1 MTKPAKH
8 KFTVLKQ
15 VCELIPR
22 NLVSKLSRV
31 HKIRTRSFSAWSH
44 VVSLLHCQLSHSLS
58 LNDVSDCLRNHE
70 GALKTIRGATAP
82 SRNGLSH
89 ASRTRNA
96 DLAENLFWEFF
107 SHLKSICPGFG
118 FGKNYKGLPRR
129 FKRTIHA
136 VDSTTIKLVANCLD
150 WAKHRRRKA
159 AAKCHMRLNLQTF
172 LPSFALV
179 KSAGTHDSHEAKE
192 LCADIKGGEIV
203 VFDRAYVDYQH
214 LYHLEKRGVFW
225 VSRSKKGMS
234 FEIMGQHDS
243 PKGNILSDQVIKLN
257 LKKATADYP
266 SVLRM
271 VEAEVEIDGRLTKMA
286 FITNNFKWAASSI
299 ADLYKARW
307 AIEVFFKEIKQ
318 NLQLADFL
326 GHNQNAVRWQIW
338 TALLAYVILR
348 FINYQ
353 SKWKSSFRRMVTV
366 IRGVLWSRLDLF
378 SVLKFCGTESGK
390 KRMIAQPEHAFLP
403 GLKLS
408 G

>member
-1 MTKPAKH
+1 
-8 KFTVLKQ
+8 
-15 VCELIPR
+15 
-22 NLVSKLSRV
+22 
-31 HKIRTRSFSAWSH
+31 
-44 VVSLLHCQLSHSLS
+44 
-58 LNDVSDCLRNHE
+58 
-70 GALKTIRGATAP
+70 
-82 SRNGLSH
+82 
-89 ASRTRNA
+89 
-96 DLAENLFWEFF
+96 
-107 SHLKSICPGFG
+107 
-118 FGKNYKGLPRR
+118 
-129 FKRTIHA
+129 
-136 VDSTTIKLVANCLD
+136 
-150 WAKHRRRKA
+150 
-159 AAKCHMRLNLQTF
+159 MR
-172 LPSFALV
+172 
-179 KSAGTHDSHEAKE
+179 
-192 LCADIKGGEIV
+192 
-203 VFDRAYVDYQH
+203 
-214 LYHLEKRGVFW
+214 
-225 VSRSKKGMS
+225 RSKKSMS
-234 FEIMGQHDS
+234 FEIVGQHNS

-271 VEAEVEIDGRLTKMA
+271 VEAEVEIDGKLTKMA

-338 TALLAYVILR
+338 TALLAYIILR

-366 IRGVLWSRLDLF
+366 VRGVLWSRLDLF
-378 SVLKFCGTESGK
+378 SVLKFCGTASGK